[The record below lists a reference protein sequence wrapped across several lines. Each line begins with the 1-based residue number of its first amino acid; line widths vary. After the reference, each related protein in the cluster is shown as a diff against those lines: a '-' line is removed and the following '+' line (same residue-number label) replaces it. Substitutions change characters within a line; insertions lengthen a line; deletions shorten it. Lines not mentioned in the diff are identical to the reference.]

1 MIDSFRV
8 FAQGDFA
15 HFILST
21 QGCPNR
27 CPWCCQPQTQ
37 AMRKP
42 ERKLMSLLPQILEKA
57 EGKARK
63 SLLVNGG
70 EPLIH
75 VDELAELGKTLKEQG
90 FILNINTSACVPFSA
105 FEKLV
110 PYFCHFSVDIKHRD
124 NAAHRKVVGSDLG
137 LVMVNL
143 RRLDNLAHVTG
154 QTHLLV
160 RTPLARD
167 FNDDKEV
174 IAKIMDFV
182 EPLPAAK
189 YQVFP
194 VRIPEKAPER
204 NFMLIWDK
212 FRKLEEMARKRM
224 GERYEP
230 YFKTV

>member
-1 MIDSFRV
+1 MIDSFRA

-15 HFILST
+15 HFILSS

-42 ERKLMSLLPQILEKA
+42 ELTLMSLLPQILEKS

-63 SLLVNGG
+63 SMLVTGG

-75 VDELAELGKTLKEQG
+75 ADELAELGKVLKEHG
-90 FILNINTSACVPFSA
+90 FILNINTSGCVPFKA
-105 FEKLV
+105 FVKLV
-110 PYFCHFSVDIKHRD
+110 PYFCHFSCDLKHSD
-124 NAAHRKVVGSDLG
+124 NAAHREVVGSDLG
-137 LVMVNL
+137 LVMDNL
-143 RRLDNLAHVTG
+143 RRLDNLDHVTG
-154 QTHLLV
+154 QTHLLI
-160 RTPLARD
+160 RTPLARN

-174 IAKIMDFV
+174 IGKIMGFV
-182 EPLPAAK
+182 ETLPAAK

-194 VRIPEKAPER
+194 VRIPEKAPDR
-204 NFMLIWDK
+204 NFMLVWDK
-212 FRKLEEMARKRM
+212 FRKLEELAQNRM

-230 YFKTV
+230 YFRTV